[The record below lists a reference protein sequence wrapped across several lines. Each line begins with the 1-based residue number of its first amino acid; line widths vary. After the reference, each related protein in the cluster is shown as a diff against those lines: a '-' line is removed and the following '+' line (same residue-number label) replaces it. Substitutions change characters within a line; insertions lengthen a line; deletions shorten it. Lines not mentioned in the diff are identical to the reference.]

1 MIYFLVI
8 NKILQSL
15 TLHFKDEVASI
26 KELKDLNEMSIDELQ
41 GSLVA
46 HEYHLILKKFGVDF
60 EKKLQS

>member
-15 TLHFKDEVASI
+15 TLYFENEVATI
-26 KELKDLNEMSIDELQ
+26 KELKYLNEMLIDELQ

-46 HEYHLILKKFGVDF
+46 HEYHLNLKKFGVAF
-60 EKKLQS
+60 EKELQS